1 MTKEK
6 FEELNNKHSNQEDKK
21 NNKQLY
27 DLAINILNA
36 IGGKENIIKI
46 NACITRLRI
55 DVNNIREVDKEEIIE
70 LGAQGI
76 FEVRN
81 GIQAVFG
88 TKSNKIKDL
97 MKNLIEDK
105 TIKSTKAVYEDQN
118 NTIKK
123 TNNDLF
129 VSPLSGKILDLKEV
143 PDQVFSKKMIGEGF
157 AIEPVSGDV
166 VSPVNG
172 KVMTIFPTKHAIC
185 IIADNGQEVL
195 IHFGIDTVKLK
206 GQGFQLL
213 IKEGQRVK
221 IKQPIL
227 RVDLEII
234 KTKISSIITPII
246 FTNLPKAQ
254 CVVFKEGKEVKAGQ
268 EDIIEIL

>member
-1 MTKEK
+1 MTKQK
-6 FEELNNKHSNQEDKK
+6 FEELNKKHSNQENKK
-21 NNKQLY
+21 NRRQLC
-27 DLAINILNA
+27 DLAVNITNA
-36 IGGKENIIKI
+36 IGGKENIKKI
-46 NACITRLRI
+46 DACITRLRI
-55 DVNNIREVDKEEIIE
+55 DVNNIKKVDKERIID
-70 LGAQGI
+70 LGAQGV
-76 FEVRN
+76 FEVEN

-88 TKSNKIKDL
+88 TKSNHIKDL
-97 MKNLIEDK
+97 
-105 TIKSTKAVYEDQN
+105 IKSLIAGKTNKPIKAVYKDQK
-118 NTIKK
+118 NTIESTVK
-123 TNNDLF
+123 DLF

-157 AIEPVSGDV
+157 AIEPVSGKV

-172 KVMTIFPTKHAIC
+172 KVTTIFPTKHAIC
-185 IIADNGQEVL
+185 IIADNGREVL

-213 IKEGQRVK
+213 IEEGQRVK

-246 FTNLPKAQ
+246 FTNLPKTQSVA
-254 CVVFKEGKEVKAGQ
+254 FKAGKEVKAGQ